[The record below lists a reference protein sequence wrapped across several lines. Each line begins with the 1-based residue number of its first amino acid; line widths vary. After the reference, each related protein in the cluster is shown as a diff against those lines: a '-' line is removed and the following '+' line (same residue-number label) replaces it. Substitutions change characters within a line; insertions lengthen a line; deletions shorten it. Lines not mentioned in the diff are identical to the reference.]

1 MKSALLT
8 DRRVKI
14 MSEVI
19 SGMRVIKM
27 YAWEHAFKR
36 VVGTIRRLEISVSKN
51 LLPSS
56 LIHFLTGWRLAQ
68 SSSHL

>member
-1 MKSALLT
+1 MGVCKCYYGFMVAHYRMKSALLT

-51 LLPSS
+51 
-56 LIHFLTGWRLAQ
+56 H
-68 SSSHL
+68 SHVH